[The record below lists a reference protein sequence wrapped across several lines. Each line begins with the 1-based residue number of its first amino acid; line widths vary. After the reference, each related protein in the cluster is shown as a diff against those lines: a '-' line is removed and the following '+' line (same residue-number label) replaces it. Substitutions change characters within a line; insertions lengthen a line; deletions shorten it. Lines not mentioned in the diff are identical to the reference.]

1 MGADLGDHLLAV
13 GAHGPITLE
22 PGELDEV
29 LVKLGAFRGVVHLG
43 VELHRVKAARGVGG
57 DGKGRVGRGAV
68 DLEAGRD
75 FRHVVAVAHPDL
87 LIPRL
92 EPARQERAGLVGRG
106 DVSLAKFGGAVAAF
120 DVAAQAMHHDL
131 LAIADA
137 KDRHAQVKHALRWH
151 RCAVP
156 IDRGGTAREDHGLG
170 PEGPKESVIH
180 FVVGMNFAVNV
191 QLAQA
196 TRDELRHL
204 RAEIDDKKAVMLGH
218 GFA

>member
-1 MGADLGDHLLAV
+1 M
-13 GAHGPITLE
+13 
-22 PGELDEV
+22 
-29 LVKLGAFRGVVHLG
+29 
-43 VELHRVKAARGVGG
+43 
-57 DGKGRVGRGAV
+57 
-68 DLEAGRD
+68 EAGGY

-92 EPARQERAGLVGRG
+92 EPARQERAGLVGGG
-106 DVSLAKFGGAVAAF
+106 DEGLAKLSRAVAAF

-137 KDRHAQVKHALRWH
+137 QDRHTHVKHAFGRH

-170 PEGPKESVIH
+170 PEGPKEGVIH

-204 RAEIDDKKAVMLGH
+204 RAEIDDEKAVMLGH